1 MESNQPEEM
10 SWQEVWILL
19 DSLRAKNIEY
29 KEIETNLEDKITN
42 TVSVF
47 HNLSVAKELS
57 PMKEEINQTKKEL
70 LDSNLMKI
78 LSEIQYE
85 FMPER
90 LIDIKKMVKGIDEWF
105 KNLRCNHKGCEKQ
118 ASNKLNVIL
127 IYLQYISWYV
137 ERV

>member
-1 MESNQPEEM
+1 MESNQPKQM
-10 SWQEVWILL
+10 SWEEKWKKHE
-19 DSLRAKNIEY
+19 SLRAQNIEY
-29 KEIETNLEDKITN
+29 KNIETNLEDKITN
-42 TVSVF
+42 TISVF

-57 PMKEEINQTKKEL
+57 PMKEEMKQLKKEL

-105 KNLRCNHKGCEKQ
+105 KNLRCNHKGCPHQ
-118 ASNKLNVIL
+118 AIN
-127 IYLQYISWYV
+127 
-137 ERV
+137 

>member
-1 MESNQPEEM
+1 MERRKPKKFLSKEEF
-10 SWQEVWILL
+10 QQLE
-19 DSLRAKNIEY
+19 SLRAQNIEY

-42 TVSVF
+42 TISVF

-57 PMKEEINQTKKEL
+57 PMKEEMKQLKKEL

-105 KNLRCNHKGCEKQ
+105 KNLRCNHKGCPHQ
-118 ASNKLNVIL
+118 AIN
-127 IYLQYISWYV
+127 
-137 ERV
+137 

>member
-1 MESNQPEEM
+1 MESSILEQMSEEEKK
-10 SWQEVWILL
+10 QQLE
-19 DSLRAKNIEY
+19 SLRAQNVEY
-29 KEIETNLEDKITN
+29 KNIETNLEDKITN
-42 TVSVF
+42 TKSVF

-57 PMKEEINQTKKEL
+57 PMKEEMNQLKKEL

-105 KNLRCNHKGCEKQ
+105 KNLRCNHKGCPHQ
-118 ASNKLNVIL
+118 AIN
-127 IYLQYISWYV
+127 
-137 ERV
+137 